1 MLYRSFFKP
10 LLDRLVAFF
19 ALIILSPL
27 LIILAFLVRIKLG
40 SPVFFSQIRPGKDE
54 RPFKLY
60 KFRTMNNRT
69 DSSGKLLDDA
79 QRLTRFGRFLRS
91 TSMDELPELINVLA
105 GKMSFVGPRP
115 LLMQYL
121 PLYND
126 FQKRRHEIKPGLTG
140 LAQVNGRNAIRWDDK
155 FALDV
160 EYVDRVSFFLDIR
173 ILLMTV
179 KSVFLREGINA
190 GESVTMEVFRGSPP
204 QGNSDSGEVQVL
216 PEPTHN

>member
-40 SPVFFSQIRPGKDE
+40 SPVFFSQLRPGKDE
-54 RPFKLY
+54 VPFKIL
-60 KFRTMNNRT
+60 KFRTMN
-69 DSSGKLLDDA
+69 DSRDVEGNLLSGA
-79 QRLTRFGRFLRS
+79 ERLTRFGRALRS
-91 TSMDELPELINVLA
+91 TSLDELPELLNVLA
-105 GKMSFVGPRP
+105 GHMSLVGPRP

-121 PLYND
+121 PLYNS

-140 LAQVNGRNAIRWDDK
+140 LAQVSGRNAISWDEK

-160 EYVDRVSFFLDIR
+160 EYVDSMTFILDIR
-173 ILLMTV
+173 IFMMTV
-179 KSVFLREGINA
+179 KAVFLREGINA
-190 GESVTMEVFRGSPP
+190 GETVTMEVF
-204 QGNSDSGEVQVL
+204 QGNPSQACSDAGEEKVL
-216 PEPTHN
+216 LVPSHD